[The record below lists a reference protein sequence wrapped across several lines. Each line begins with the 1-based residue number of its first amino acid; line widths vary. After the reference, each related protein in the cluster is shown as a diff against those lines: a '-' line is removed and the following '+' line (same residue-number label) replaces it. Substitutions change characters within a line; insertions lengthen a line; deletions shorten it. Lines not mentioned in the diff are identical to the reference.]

1 MVFGPLQQLGMVTS
15 QIHKARNTL
24 MCLIL
29 FAYDHHPSFPLIL
42 VANRDVYYD
51 RLTAP
56 AHWWKDAPHVY
67 AGRDLV
73 RGGTWLGV
81 NKAGRFAAVTNFR
94 EPDAL
99 KGEKSRGDL
108 VANFL
113 RSSEPSVD
121 NLAKVH
127 CESGS
132 YSGFNLLVGE
142 NRDSA
147 YQISYYSNREGRVRR
162 LKPGIYGLSNHLL
175 DSPWPKVRRGLDRF
189 RRVLISSE
197 PETESFFELLKD
209 HSLADDVELPNTGI
223 GYDREKPLSGI
234 YVETSNYGTRSS
246 SVLTVNSSFQLDLK
260 ERVFE

>member
-42 VANRDVYYD
+42 VANRDEYYD
-51 RLTAP
+51 RPTAP
-56 AHWWKDAPHVY
+56 ARWWNDAPHVY

-73 RGGTWLGV
+73 GGGTWLGV

-94 EPDAL
+94 EPDAI
-99 KGEKSRGDL
+99 KGERSRGDL
-108 VANFL
+108 VADFL
-113 RSSEPSVD
+113 RWSEPSVD
-121 NLAKVH
+121 YLAKVH
-127 CESGS
+127 GESGS

-142 NRDSA
+142 IRDSA

-162 LKPGIYGLSNHLL
+162 LKPGIYGLSNHFL

-189 RRVLISSE
+189 RSLLDSSE
-197 PETESFFELLKD
+197 PETESFLELLKD
-209 HSLADDVELPNTGI
+209 NALADDADLPNTGV
-223 GYDREKPLSGI
+223 GYEREKLLSAI
-234 YVETSNYGTRSS
+234 FIETPNYGTRSS
-246 SVLTVNSSFQLDLK
+246 SLLTVNSGFQLDLT
-260 ERVFE
+260 ERVFA